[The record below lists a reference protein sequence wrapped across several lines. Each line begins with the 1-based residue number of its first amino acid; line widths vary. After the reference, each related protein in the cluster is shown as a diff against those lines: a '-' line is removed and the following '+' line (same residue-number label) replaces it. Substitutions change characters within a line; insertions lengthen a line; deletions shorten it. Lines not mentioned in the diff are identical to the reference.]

1 MQTLPSNII
10 DLLEAGRLS
19 VRYML
24 RFELDDGAQGLWND
38 VYPVVHEG
46 VTFHPMGGNLQL
58 DALPGSSDLSSDAV
72 SVTISGLD
80 PNVAGLI
87 ETKNWHQRAV
97 IIYRAL
103 MSDAGTVLDAR
114 AAFAGFLDEV
124 RVTDAAEAMAAVILS
139 IESNNRELN
148 RSSGRMRSDPDQ
160 RAHGNASDGF
170 FKYAT
175 AAATDTDIYWGRKG
189 PTSPVR

>member
-24 RFELDDGAQGLWND
+24 RFELDDGPEGLWND
-38 VYPVVHEG
+38 TYPIAHEG
-46 VTFHPMGGNLQL
+46 VTYHPMAGNLTF
-58 DALPGSSDLSSDAV
+58 DTLPGTAELASD
-72 SVTISGLD
+72 SVTVVLSGLD
-80 PNVAGLI
+80 PNVSSLI
-87 ETKNWHQRAV
+87 ETKAWHQRAV
-97 IIYRAL
+97 VIYRAF
-103 MSDAGTVLDAR
+103 MSDAGTVLDVR
-114 AAFAGFLDEV
+114 AVFAGFLDAA
-124 RVTDAAEAMAAVILS
+124 TISDASGEMASIELA

-148 RSSGRMRSDPDQ
+148 RSTGRTRSDNDQ
-160 RAHGNASDGF
+160 RAHGGSTDGF

-175 AAATDTDIYWGRKG
+175 AVAIDTDIYWGRKG